1 MIKNVISDHKNFIV
15 MGTDKNFRNVDFCQ
29 KIESAHRV
37 GTRTLLS
44 MCRNDKLNI
53 NNSDKYIFTNSRL
66 YNPGML

>member
-1 MIKNVISDHKNFIV
+1 

-29 KIESAHRV
+29 NIERTYRV
-37 GTRTLLS
+37 ETKTLLS

-53 NNSDKYIFTNSRL
+53 NNSNKYIFINSRL